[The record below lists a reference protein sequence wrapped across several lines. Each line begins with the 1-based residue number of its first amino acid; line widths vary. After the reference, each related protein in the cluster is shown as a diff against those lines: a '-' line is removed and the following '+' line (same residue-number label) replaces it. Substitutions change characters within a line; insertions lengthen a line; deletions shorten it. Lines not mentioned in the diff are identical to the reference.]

1 MRTKPGRYRRPPA
14 CKQKNTITCM
24 LSGYT
29 PDGEG
34 LYPENPFHA
43 PLNP

>member
-1 MRTKPGRYRRPPA
+1 
-14 CKQKNTITCM
+14 M

-34 LYPENPFHA
+34 LYPENPIHA
-43 PLNP
+43 PLNPYNETENIPNTHT